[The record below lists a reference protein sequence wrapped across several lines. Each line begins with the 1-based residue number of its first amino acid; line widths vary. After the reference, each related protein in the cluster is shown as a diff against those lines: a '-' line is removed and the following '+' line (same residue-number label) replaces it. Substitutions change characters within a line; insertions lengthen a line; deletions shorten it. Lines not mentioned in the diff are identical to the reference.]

1 MGRIAWRDLAGKRG
15 RDGQG
20 SKDDGGAAK
29 RLRAFPGKVGSGF
42 PSGNATERVRSQ
54 AAKHVPPLWPVLLG
68 AGMSASIAR
77 YLKDFGDTQPAG
89 MAFGDPLADVDATS
103 AFVDLAT
110 GLDDFETVDVEGEK
124 QAAYARGRE
133 DATREI
139 TEKMQAEREELIAAH
154 SAELETLRSG
164 HLEEIA
170 ASLSRGLR
178 EGIDAIAANLSEQT
192 ANILAP
198 VLTEKLSL
206 KAVSA
211 LADVVRSAM
220 PDGEE
225 VTLVV
230 KGPKDLFERLKT
242 QPGFEE
248 ETMKFTETADIDLSV
263 ELGESVFVTRMSAWA
278 SSLRKVMK

>member
-1 MGRIAWRDLAGKRG
+1 M
-15 RDGQG
+15 
-20 SKDDGGAAK
+20 
-29 RLRAFPGKVGSGF
+29 
-42 PSGNATERVRSQ
+42 N
-54 AAKHVPPLWPVLLG
+54 
-68 AGMSASIAR
+68 
-77 YLKDFGDTQPAG
+77 
-89 MAFGDPLADVDATS
+89 
-103 AFVDLAT
+103 
-110 GLDDFETVDVEGEK
+110 EGHE
-124 QAAYARGRE
+124 E
-133 DATREI
+133 DA
-139 TEKMQAEREELIAAH
+139 K
-154 SAELETLRSG
+154 SARDPYTIRHRPANRVQRIRR

-220 PDGEE
+220 PDGEG

-248 ETMKFTETADIDLSV
+248 ETMKFTETTDIDLSV

>member
-1 MGRIAWRDLAGKRG
+1 
-15 RDGQG
+15 
-20 SKDDGGAAK
+20 
-29 RLRAFPGKVGSGF
+29 
-42 PSGNATERVRSQ
+42 
-54 AAKHVPPLWPVLLG
+54 
-68 AGMSASIAR
+68 MSASIAR
-77 YLKDFGDTQPAG
+77 FLKDFGEAQPQPAAQ
-89 MAFGDPLADVDATS
+89 AFGDPLADT
-103 AFVDLAT
+103 
-110 GLDDFETVDVEGEK
+110 DFLSGFADGASGFDEFAPVDVESEK
-124 QAAYARGRE
+124 QAAYDRGRE

-154 SAELETLRSG
+154 AAELEALRSG

-170 ASLSRGLR
+170 ASLSHGLR

-198 VLTEKLSL
+198 LLTEKLSL

-220 PDGEE
+220 PDGEG

-248 ETMKFTETADIDLSV
+248 ETMKFTETTDIDLSV

>member
-1 MGRIAWRDLAGKRG
+1 
-15 RDGQG
+15 
-20 SKDDGGAAK
+20 
-29 RLRAFPGKVGSGF
+29 
-42 PSGNATERVRSQ
+42 
-54 AAKHVPPLWPVLLG
+54 
-68 AGMSASIAR
+68 MSASIAR
-77 YLKDFGDTQPAG
+77 FLKDFGEPQPASP
-89 MAFGDPLADVDATS
+89 AFGDPLADADTDFASGFADITSGFDDLTPVDA
-103 AFVDLAT
+103 
-110 GLDDFETVDVEGEK
+110 EGEK
-124 QAAYARGRE
+124 QAAYARGHE

-154 SAELETLRSG
+154 AAELEELRTVY
-164 HLEEIA
+164 LEETA
-170 ASLSRGLR
+170 GFLSRRLR
-178 EGIDAIAANLSEQT
+178 EGIDAIATNLSEQT

-211 LADVVRSAM
+211 LADVVRASM

-230 KGPKDLFERLKT
+230 KGPKNLFEQLKT

-248 ETMKFTETADIDLSV
+248 EKMKFTETTDIDLSI

>member
-1 MGRIAWRDLAGKRG
+1 
-15 RDGQG
+15 
-20 SKDDGGAAK
+20 
-29 RLRAFPGKVGSGF
+29 
-42 PSGNATERVRSQ
+42 
-54 AAKHVPPLWPVLLG
+54 
-68 AGMSASIAR
+68 MSASIAR
-77 YLKDFGDTQPAG
+77 FLKDFGEAQPQSAAP
-89 MAFGDPLADVDATS
+89 AFGDPLADNDFLSGFADGAS
-103 AFVDLAT
+103 AFDEFAP
-110 GLDDFETVDVEGEK
+110 VDVESEK
-124 QAAYARGRE
+124 QAAYDRGRE
-133 DATREI
+133 DA
-139 TEKMQAEREELIAAH
+139 AH
-154 SAELETLRSG
+154 AAELETLRSG

-198 VLTEKLSL
+198 LLTEKLSL
-206 KAVSA
+206 KAVTA
-211 LADVVRSAM
+211 LADVVRAAM
-220 PDGEE
+220 PDGEG

-248 ETMKFTETADIDLSV
+248 ETMKFTETTDIDLSV